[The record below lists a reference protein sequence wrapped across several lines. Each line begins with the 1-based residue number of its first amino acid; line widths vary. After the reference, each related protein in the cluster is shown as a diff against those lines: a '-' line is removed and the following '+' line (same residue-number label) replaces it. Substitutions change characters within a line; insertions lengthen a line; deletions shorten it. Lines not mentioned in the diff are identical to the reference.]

1 MLTQCLLSLQERG
14 ARDHAASNG
23 HYRDYRSANRSS
35 QDIDGEGRP
44 SREKDR
50 HSRHHEPDG
59 HRSRSREPWHSE
71 REAELRGSYR
81 KKRERS
87 RRREPSSPSRFE
99 RAMGQRRPQS
109 PARQRHTKGRS
120 PAEVQPEP
128 AEVPASKELAAV
140 PVSTAS
146 KQSAKTAPIVWKP
159 QPPTGGP
166 KLLSGSKKF
175 AKPNSEPSEKPP
187 ERPPREPRQA
197 AVAARKA
204 IKLELEAQSLTAAT
218 PSAKGQADGIKAR
231 PKDRP
236 EAAEQSEELKPSNKK
251 RRINPIVWTARPL
264 GKDEDSPQGASSTQP
279 AEAKAEVKEEQ
290 LPGPPRRPESAPVV
304 PPEVLP
310 PPPPQPQSAAQAG
323 SLKLW
328 NPQGPSKDKAA
339 ETTALPP
346 PPPWPARAP
355 LGDPAAAAKD
365 QAQSKQSATD
375 IHPAAAAQ
383 RPSSGQEPRKPA
395 NKLQGSQRGKLSD
408 SSVSL
413 GHRPSSQQSQAN
425 GASRETAVPAMKA
438 KQKQPP
444 LTKPHDASQKFFQ
457 PSSEPSTPEG
467 TAQKD
472 EEEFSELI
480 DPDFELGADFVAI

>member
-1 MLTQCLLSLQERG
+1 M
-14 ARDHAASNG
+14 
-23 HYRDYRSANRSS
+23 
-35 QDIDGEGRP
+35 
-44 SREKDR
+44 
-50 HSRHHEPDG
+50 
-59 HRSRSREPWHSE
+59 
-71 REAELRGSYR
+71 RGSYR

-87 RRREPSSPSRFE
+87 RRREPSSPSRYE
-99 RAMGQRRPQS
+99 RAMRERRPQS
-109 PARQRHTKGRS
+109 PARQRHSKGRS
-120 PAEVQPEP
+120 SAEIKPEP
-128 AEVPASKELAAV
+128 AEVPAAKELAAV

-146 KQSAKTAPIVWKP
+146 KQSAKAAPIVWKP

-175 AKPNSEPSEKPP
+175 AKTNSEPSEKPSK
-187 ERPPREPRQA
+187 RPPQEPRQA

-204 IKLELEAQSLTAAT
+204 VKLELEAQSLTAASL
-218 PSAKGQADGIKAR
+218 SAKGQADGIKAR
-231 PKDRP
+231 PKDGP
-236 EAAEQSEELKPSNKK
+236 EVQTAEQSEELKSSNKK

-264 GKDEDSPQGASSTQP
+264 GKDEDSPEGASSIQS
-279 AEAKAEVKEEQ
+279 AKAKAEVKEEQ

-310 PPPPQPQSAAQAG
+310 PPPPRPQSATQAG
-323 SLKLW
+323 SSKPW
-328 NPQGPSKDKAA
+328 NPQGPRKDNAA
-339 ETTALPP
+339 ETTALPK

-375 IHPAAAAQ
+375 IHPAAASQ

-444 LTKPHDASQKFFQ
+444 PSKPHDVSQKPFQ
-457 PSSEPSTPEG
+457 PSSEATTPEI
-467 TAQKD
+467 AQKD
-472 EEEFSELI
+472 EEEFAELI